1 MFNDMRCKRQGS
13 SHPVHVPVAK
23 LLLISIFL
31 VSWVQITT
39 SCQRG
44 NLYQQPCLTGMQATN
59 SIGKTA
65 CVEYYVG
72 EPSLSKGIVILNG
85 YESHNDDFQAIIAA
99 DSLDKFDDPIHQYQ
113 LRIIRVTGLII
124 EYDGHPS
131 IIVKNPTD
139 ITVVR

>member
-1 MFNDMRCKRQGS
+1 MCNEMHFKISEN
-13 SHPVHVPVAK
+13 SHPVYIPVAK

-39 SCQRG
+39 GCQRG
-44 NLYQQPCLTGMQATN
+44 NLYQQPCLTGIEATN
-59 SIGKTA
+59 NIGKTA

-72 EPSLSKGIVILNG
+72 EPSLAKGIVILNG

-124 EYDGHPS
+124 EHDGHPA
-131 IIVKNPTD
+131 IIIKNPTD